1 MSRNPIHNFLLSN
14 FIENKMVLQRWNN
27 ILNQRKA
34 EGELPEL
41 AEVSAYMRFGFEDVK
56 GSV

>member
-1 MSRNPIHNFLLSN
+1 
-14 FIENKMVLQRWNN
+14 MVLQRWNN

-41 AEVSAYMRFGFEDVK
+41 AEVSPYMRFGLAMLR